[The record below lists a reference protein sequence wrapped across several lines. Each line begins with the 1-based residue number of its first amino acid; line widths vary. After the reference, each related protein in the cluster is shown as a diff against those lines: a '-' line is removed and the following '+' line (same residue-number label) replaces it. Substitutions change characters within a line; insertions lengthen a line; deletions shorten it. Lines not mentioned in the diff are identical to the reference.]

1 MRVNTPL
8 ARLRVYTAEQTAEVL
23 QLSVRKVLDML
34 RAGELP
40 GAHVGRQWRITESSL
55 ISFLEGRPP
64 SLPKRAAERRKGKN
78 PTPKKGTKG
87 ARKR

>member
-1 MRVNTPL
+1 MNLTSPL
-8 ARLRVYTAEQTAEVL
+8 ARLRVYTAEQTATVL
-23 QLSVRKVLDML
+23 QLSVRKVLDLL
-34 RAGELP
+34 RTGELP
-40 GAHVGRQWRITESSL
+40 GRHVGRQWRISESSL

-78 PTPKKGTKG
+78 PTPKKSTKG

>member
-8 ARLRVYTAEQTAEVL
+8 SRLRVYTAEQTAEVL

-34 RAGELP
+34 RDGELP

-64 SLPKRAAERRKGKN
+64 SLSQRAAARRKGKN
-78 PTPKKGTKG
+78 TARGKGQ
-87 ARKR
+87 KR